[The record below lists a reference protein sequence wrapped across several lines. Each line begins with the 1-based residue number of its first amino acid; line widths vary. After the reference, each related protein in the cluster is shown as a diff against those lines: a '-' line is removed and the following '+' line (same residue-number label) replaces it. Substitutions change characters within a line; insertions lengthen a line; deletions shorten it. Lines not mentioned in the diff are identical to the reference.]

1 MVAAGIP
8 DKGRSVSMAVR
19 QEEFWDIETIE
30 RKKAKRFRTMKLKP
44 SILDYLLFRNKR
56 FDQVIS
62 LRKEIE
68 SMVTLW
74 EKLPITTR
82 MKYPDVSTGIL
93 MGFQMM
99 TFDEVSYCRDQGLSA
114 VVERLQKD
122 RKKVHELLSQVPE
135 MNLSGVTSEA
145 RLRRLAELGI

>member
-1 MVAAGIP
+1 
-8 DKGRSVSMAVR
+8 
-19 QEEFWDIETIE
+19 
-30 RKKAKRFRTMKLKP
+30 MKLKP
-44 SILDYLLFRNKR
+44 SILDYLLLRHKR

-82 MKYPDVSTGIL
+82 MKYPDVSTTLL

-99 TFDEVSYCRDQGLSA
+99 TFDEATYYRDHGLPA
-114 VVERLQKD
+114 VVERLQSD
-122 RKKVHELLSQVPE
+122 RKKIHELLTGVPE
-135 MNLSGVTSEA
+135 MNLSGVKSEA
-145 RLRRLAELGI
+145 RLRRLEELGI

>member
-1 MVAAGIP
+1 
-8 DKGRSVSMAVR
+8 
-19 QEEFWDIETIE
+19 
-30 RKKAKRFRTMKLKP
+30 MKLKP
-44 SILDYLLFRNKR
+44 SILDYLLLRHKR
-56 FDQVIS
+56 FNQVIS

-82 MKYPDVSTGIL
+82 MNYPDVSTAIL

-99 TFDEVSYCRDQGLSA
+99 TFNEVEYYRDKGLAA